1 MVKMF
6 WEKLHFLGKD
16 YYANI
21 HVNIDL
27 SENYSFHKHA

>member
-1 MVKMF
+1 MF
-6 WEKLHFLGKD
+6 WEKLHFGGED

-21 HVNIDL
+21 RVNIDL